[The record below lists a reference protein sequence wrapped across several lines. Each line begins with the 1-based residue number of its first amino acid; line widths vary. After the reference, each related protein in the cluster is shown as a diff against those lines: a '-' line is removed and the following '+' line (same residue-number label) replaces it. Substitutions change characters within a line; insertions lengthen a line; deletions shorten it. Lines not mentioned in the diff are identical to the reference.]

1 MISMEL
7 KVGVITHF
15 YNKIGVA
22 VVELSE
28 PLQVGDT
35 IHIIGH
41 TTDLTQKVEFIQMEH
56 KNIERAEKGQGIG
69 LKVNGE
75 VKEKDLVYKVTD

>member
-1 MISMEL
+1 MEL
-7 KVGVITHF
+7 KVGTITHF
-15 YNKIGVA
+15 YKRIGVA

-35 IHIIGH
+35 IHISGH
-41 TTDLTQKVEFIQMEH
+41 ATDLTQKVESMQIEH
-56 KNIERAEKGQGIG
+56 QNVERAEKGQSIG
-69 LKVNGE
+69 LKVKGE